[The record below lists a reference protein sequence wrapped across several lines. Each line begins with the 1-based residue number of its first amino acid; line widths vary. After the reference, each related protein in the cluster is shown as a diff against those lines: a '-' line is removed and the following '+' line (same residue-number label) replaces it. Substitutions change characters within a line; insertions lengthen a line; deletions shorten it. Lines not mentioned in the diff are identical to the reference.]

1 MLTSAAAA
9 RWMLSML
16 ERDGCIYQDD
26 TVDMLTKAGAENLLR
41 ENADGNPVL
50 GTSVLSEFKKL
61 SDHAVWVK
69 PDRYWRW
76 RVNEDELGREA
87 SG

>member
-1 MLTSAAAA
+1 MLASTAAQ
-9 RWMLSML
+9 WMLAML

-26 TVDMLTKAGAENLLR
+26 TVDMLTKAGAEDLLR

-50 GTSVLSEFKKL
+50 GTPVLSEFKKL
-61 SDHAVWVK
+61 SENAVWVK

-76 RVNEDELGREA
+76 RVDEDELGREA
-87 SG
+87 FG

>member
-1 MLTSAAAA
+1 MHASAAAS
-9 RWMLSML
+9 WMFAML

-26 TVDMLTKAGAENLLR
+26 AVDMLTKAGAEHLLR

-50 GTSVLSEFKKL
+50 GTTVLSEFKKI
-61 SDHAVWVK
+61 SDSAVWVK

-76 RVNEDELGREA
+76 RVKEDELGREA
-87 SG
+87 LG